1 MKAGWKNTLKKE
13 TMLLSHTRSANFIN
27 RINRVSMHKLV
38 DSKKA
43 NKQRL
48 KEDEERVQ
56 DLANCFFEFER
67 DPIDSMLTVGKTL
80 LSGEIALVK
89 LEKDFAT
96 VIHRVK
102 NLLPIFLKY
111 RFFQGIKNL
120 MQPYTEIR

>member
-67 DPIDSMLTVGKTL
+67 DPIDSMHTVGKTL
-80 LSGEIALVK
+80 LSGEVTLVK

-102 NLLPIFLKY
+102 NLLPIFLKD

-120 MQPYTEIR
+120 M